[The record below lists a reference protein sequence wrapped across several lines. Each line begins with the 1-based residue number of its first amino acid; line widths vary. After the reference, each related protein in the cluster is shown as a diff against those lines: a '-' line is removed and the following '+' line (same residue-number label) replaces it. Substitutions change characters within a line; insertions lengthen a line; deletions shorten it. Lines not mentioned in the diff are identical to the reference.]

1 MHHGR
6 ILRSA
11 APRRSIRKRR
21 WSGPAAGRPARLE
34 ACLADRPTLLHAAR
48 ARRSMCEWSRNSSLP
63 CSGPSPSAPALLGP
77 GPPRPARHEKAGRGS
92 LALFPAMCRRTRRGV
107 RATVRFFV
115 NFLHQSV
122 DHFEVISVESL
133 SVCAPGGLLVV
144 NKRYLFI

>member
-1 MHHGR
+1 MA
-6 ILRSA
+6 ISCA
-11 APRRSIRKRR
+11 APRRAAASASADGVARPA
-21 WSGPAAGRPARLE
+21 GPARGLPAGP
-34 ACLADRPTLLHAAR
+34 
-48 ARRSMCEWSRNSSLP
+48 SMCEWSSNSSLP
-63 CSGPSPSAPALLGP
+63 CSGPGPSAPALLGP
-77 GPPRPARHEKAGRGS
+77 GPPLPARHETAGRGS
-92 LALFPAMCRRTRRGV
+92 LALVPAMCRRTRRGV